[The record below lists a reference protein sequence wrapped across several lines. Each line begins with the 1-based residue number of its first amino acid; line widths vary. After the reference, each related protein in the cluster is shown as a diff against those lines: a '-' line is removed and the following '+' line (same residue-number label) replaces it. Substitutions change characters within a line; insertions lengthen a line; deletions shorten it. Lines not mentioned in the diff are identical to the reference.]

1 VEKREAPDDNN
12 EDDEQNEEIG
22 DEVLVHLIRNNQSSV
37 SQRLTEYSAS
47 GTRP

>member
-1 VEKREAPDDNN
+1 VEKREAADDNN
-12 EDDEQNEEIG
+12 EDDEQNEEIS

-47 GTRP
+47 RIRP